1 LRTNVAGFFISS
13 QDAPQKTQFFQKV
26 GAMKKLA
33 SLVLWRQNAKWP
45 EISTELT
52 VTGPKYF

>member
-1 LRTNVAGFFISS
+1 LRTKVARFFISS
-13 QDAPQKTQFFQKV
+13 KDAPQKMQFF

-33 SLVLWRQNAKWP
+33 SLVLWRQNAEWR
-45 EISTELT
+45 EISTEST